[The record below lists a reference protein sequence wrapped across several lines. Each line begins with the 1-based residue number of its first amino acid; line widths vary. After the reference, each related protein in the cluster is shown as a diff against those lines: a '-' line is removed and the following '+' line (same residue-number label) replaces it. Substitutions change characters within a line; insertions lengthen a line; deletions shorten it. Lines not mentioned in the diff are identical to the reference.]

1 APPCFSAPKSTSRR
15 IENDNKRKR
24 KWLLL
29 RGACSERPVKKIIPD
44 SSARS
49 RERRCEQAKKKPGL
63 RRVFLRRN
71 LD

>member
-1 APPCFSAPKSTSRR
+1 CFSAPKSTSRR

-44 SSARS
+44 SSAHA
-49 RERRCEQAKKKPGL
+49 RERRGGGAAHSTITG
-63 RRVFLRRN
+63 
-71 LD
+71 DSA